1 MQAKPIVRWVG
12 VLLLLAIALSF
23 GSNHVSARVAF
34 EHGASV
40 TTAVTLRSIFTAL
53 FVLTLIR
60 LQGIPLALPAGTGRR
75 ALLIGCVLATQSF
88 CLYSAVARIPVALAL
103 LAFNTFPMLL
113 SLISWAADGEA
124 PNRRALVA
132 MPLALVGLALA
143 LDVVGLGGSVS
154 GRWAE
159 IGVGVGFALGA
170 ALSFAL
176 MLHLTVRWLKDLD
189 GRVRTF
195 LTMSVAAVIMLIVG
209 AATGN
214 VALPRAPVG
223 WVGLVLLCVF
233 YATAIITLFIVLPRI
248 DAVNNAMVL
257 NSEPIM
263 VLGLAWLVLDQAVAP
278 RQIVGALI
286 VVGAIVFLSA
296 GGRRAGARAQ

>member
-53 FVLTLIR
+53 FVLILIR

-132 MPLALVGLALA
+132 MPLAL
-143 LDVVGLGGSVS
+143 VGLGGSVS